1 MVAGSGKHPVSG
13 LTLGMADIFQ
23 SRMILLLISGASKRD
38 VARRLLTRE
47 ITTNLPASLLWLHPN
62 AICLIDRDAYR

>member
-1 MVAGSGKHPVSG
+1 
-13 LTLGMADIFQ
+13 
-23 SRMILLLISGASKRD
+23 MILLLISGASKRD